1 MQHIEPPITV
11 VREKALAAL
20 RALGAGDGDCMETI
34 LIKDRFFVG
43 RRFRLGGFEAV
54 WLAGEREMQ
63 IFSDDG
69 QLIDVQ
75 PLDDEAAPLKKA
87 A

>member
-1 MQHIEPPITV
+1 MEHVEPSIAV

-20 RALGAGDGDCMETI
+20 RALGADGLDCMETI
-34 LIKDRFFVG
+34 LIEDRHFVG

-54 WLAGEREMQ
+54 WLAGQRQ
-63 IFSDDG
+63 ISIFSDDG
-69 QLIDVQ
+69 ELIEVQ
-75 PLDDEAAPLKKA
+75 PLDDAAVPLKKA